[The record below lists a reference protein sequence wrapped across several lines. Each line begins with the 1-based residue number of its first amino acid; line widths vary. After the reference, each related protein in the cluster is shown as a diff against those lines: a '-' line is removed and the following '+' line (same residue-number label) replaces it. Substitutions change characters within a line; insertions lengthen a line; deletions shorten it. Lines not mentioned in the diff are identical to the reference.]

1 MTTKFNKD
9 MYARMKSKKDEP
21 FSAIGAKSVRVTE
34 RWTPILTTLPSTPT
48 PVTVGTTLPT
58 PSVEELTP
66 HHKKPQTADKQK
78 EKLDS
83 RSSSVWDDAGV
94 ALAHAHNVFSIDDMK
109 AFSGVFANE
118 VIGRHLHKLVQV
130 PVQVST
136 FRSSLSP
143 FFSFFF
149 LVKKKY
155 IYIYIYLGVRRGSPS
170 YFGVPSSGGQGR
182 VCVVPY
188 DDLGGRK
195 LKTEEGADIYHE

>member
-1 MTTKFNKD
+1 MKEKRVSVRFVSIDSFVHTWTSINKCFSLAEMTTKFNKD

-34 RWTPILTTLPSTPT
+34 RWTPILTALPSTPT

-58 PSVEELTP
+58 PLVEELTP
-66 HHKKPQTADKQK
+66 QHKKPRTADKQK

-118 VIGRHLHKLVQV
+118 VIGHHLHKLVQV

-143 FFSFFF
+143 FFSFF
-149 LVKKKY
+149 LKKKIY
-155 IYIYIYLGVRRGSPS
+155 IYIYIY
-170 YFGVPSSGGQGR
+170 
-182 VCVVPY
+182 
-188 DDLGGRK
+188 
-195 LKTEEGADIYHE
+195 I